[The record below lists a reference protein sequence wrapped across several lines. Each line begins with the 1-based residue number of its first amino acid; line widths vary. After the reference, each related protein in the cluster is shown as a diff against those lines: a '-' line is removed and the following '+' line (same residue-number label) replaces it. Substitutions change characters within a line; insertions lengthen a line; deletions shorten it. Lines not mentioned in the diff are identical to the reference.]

1 MYYVGG
7 LTRLEAPPALME
19 MPLSDQDVVMGVP
32 DKKDYDEAVLLGDQ
46 AFVKSRYALD
56 PYLDQRVV
64 QHFYQEWMRNNLLG
78 RADINLVAKVN
89 DEVVGLIQGMTK
101 GHEMGLELLRLDRM
115 FKEKG
120 SEKAVY

>member
-1 MYYVGG
+1 M
-7 LTRLEAPPALME
+7 
-19 MPLSDQDVVMGVP
+19 
-32 DKKDYDEAVLLGDQ
+32 
-46 AFVKSRYALD
+46 KSRYALD

-101 GHEMGLELLRLDRM
+101 GHEMGLELFAIRPDVQGKGIGKSCLLR
-115 FKEKG
+115 
-120 SEKAVY
+120 